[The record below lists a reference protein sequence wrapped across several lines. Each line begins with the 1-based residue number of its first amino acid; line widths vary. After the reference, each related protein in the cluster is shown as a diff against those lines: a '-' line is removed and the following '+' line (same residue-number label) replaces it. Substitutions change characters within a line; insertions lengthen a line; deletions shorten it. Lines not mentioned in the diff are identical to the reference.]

1 MRGVLSTGLMGGL
14 LMSVSL
20 SLAAEEVLVQ
30 GVEQGQGVLRAR
42 GGECFAI
49 APQHVVGLGMGL
61 SVVNA
66 ERIRAP
72 AEPLTN
78 FGDDIA
84 VIRVAAEGRMSCGR
98 GWPRNEP
105 LDDLLQQAVN
115 RGREGVIL
123 RVRDTGGL
131 ESHAVRFSALEDR
144 HVEVTLLTPNS
155 EAFKGISG
163 SRLLLDGRPVGM
175 VLKTEMGAIRAYRQ
189 DALDQRIGDFFAV
202 GSTHLPPG
210 ALPLEPRRGHVIA
223 TARTPVR
230 EEPTPWSPV
239 VRWLE
244 VGQSVELSA
253 KVKGRPWWQVP
264 GGYVRVRDTT
274 SP

>member
-1 MRGVLSTGLMGGL
+1 MRGMLRTVLMGGL
-14 LMSVSL
+14 LMGISL
-20 SLAAEEVLVQ
+20 PLAAEAVLVR
-30 GVEQGQGVLRAR
+30 GVEQGQGVLRPR

-49 APQHVVGLGMGL
+49 TPQHVVGLGMGL
-61 SVVNA
+61 TVVNA
-66 ERIRAP
+66 DRIRAP

-84 VIRVAAEGRMSCGR
+84 VIRVAAEGRMACGR
-98 GWPRNEP
+98 GWPRKKP
-105 LDDLLQQAVN
+105 LDDLLQRAVS
-115 RGREGVIL
+115 RGRDGVIL

-131 ESHAVRFSALEDR
+131 ESHAVRFSAVDDR
-144 HVEVTLLTPNS
+144 HVEVTLLTPDS
-155 EAFKGISG
+155 EAFRGISG

-175 VLKTEMGAIRAYRQ
+175 VLTTERGAIRAYRQ

-202 GSTHLPPG
+202 DDSPLSPS
-210 ALPLEPRRGHVIA
+210 ALPLEPRRGQVMA
-223 TARTPVR
+223 TARTAVR

-244 VGQSVELSA
+244 VGQSVELSG
-253 KVKGRPWWQVP
+253 KVNGRPWWQVP

-274 SP
+274 PP